1 MVNPVGSSKVEQNNI
16 KSIIGSSY
24 NRLYSQFTSD
34 ELTEVGNYKILKQI
48 GEGSFGKVYLALHR
62 PTHRKVCLKTSD
74 KNDPNIVRE
83 VFYHRQ
89 FDFPYITK
97 LYEVIVTE
105 SKVWMA
111 LEYCPGKELYDH
123 LLSLH
128 RISLLECGELFAQIS
143 GAVYYAHSMH
153 CVHRDLKLEN
163 ILLDKNGN
171 AKLTDFGFTREC
183 MTKTTLETVCGTT
196 VYMAPELIGRKTY
209 DGFKIDTWSLG
220 VILYTLITG
229 SLPFDDDDEAKTKWK
244 IVNEE
249 PKYDPKLI
257 PDDAKDLISRL
268 LAKNPGERPSL
279 PQVLRHPFLQP
290 YGSVVLDQT
299 EKILC
304 RQRSGGIQFKSKLE
318 RRLLKRLK
326 QSGIDTQA
334 VKQSILKR
342 KCDSLSGLWLLL
354 LAQEKKQ
361 ENCKCP
367 KRSRSVLSV
376 KKVIENATHNDINKT
391 SDDILKP
398 ALELSRATSLSKM
411 LNKGSDMVT
420 SMTPI
425 SAKKSK
431 DSAKVLHPTFSKI
444 PSQRAYSHSIVNS
457 PRKSN
462 NFLQKVSSFFKS
474 KKNPNNSSNSN
485 SSIYTGVGEDSVASS
500 KGVPASGPF
509 LVKKTSSFQKSR
521 TDVGADSSK
530 TNSKESLK
538 KKVACTI
545 ALSSGANVALKY
557 SKTSGNSMEGVKET
571 PELFSNEHVRIEEPR
586 LKRFKSSISSEISR
600 TSTGNYDSESVENSR
615 SISFDGKVSPPPI
628 RTRPLSEISQISND
642 TYISE
647 YSTDGNNS
655 SFKISDTAKPS
666 YIRKGSETTSQYSAS
681 SEKMTNGYGRKFVR
695 RDLSIISTASSASER
710 SSRTDSFYDI
720 TTATPAIT
728 TGNGSNRNSNFKES
742 VLPRFGTQ
750 RPWTGKRTYTTSR
763 HGKNARRSSKRGI
776 FKISSSNT
784 DSIIQ
789 EVSSSE
795 EEDHNILYNK
805 RAGLPKPVLQTKGLT
820 ENGLDEHDEEGDD
833 EAGDDEYAVHTDGEF
848 SIKPQ
853 FSDDVIDK
861 QRGLANVKAVATKR
875 SLSEGSNWSS
885 SYLDSD
891 GNRQRVSSM
900 LEDDRDST
908 AYAPD
913 KNMSGKELK
922 RLL

>member
-1 MVNPVGSSKVEQNNI
+1 MVKPVGSSKVEQNNI

-123 LLSLH
+123 LLSLR

-196 VYMAPELIGRKTY
+196 VYMAPELIERKTY
-209 DGFKIDTWSLG
+209 DGFKIDIWSLG

-249 PKYDPKLI
+249 PKYDSKVI

-268 LAKNPGERPSL
+268 LAKSPGERPSL
-279 PQVLRHPFLQP
+279 SQVLRHPFLQP

-304 RQRSGGIQFKSKLE
+304 RQRSGGTQFKSKLE

-326 QSGIDTQA
+326 QSGVDTQA
-334 VKQSILKR
+334 IKQSILKR

-354 LAQEKKQ
+354 LAQGKKQ
-361 ENCKCP
+361 ENCKYP

-376 KKVIENATHNDINKT
+376 KKVIESATHNDTNGICG
-391 SDDILKP
+391 DVLKP
-398 ALELSRATSLSKM
+398 SIELSRATSLSKM
-411 LNKGSDMVT
+411 LNKGSDIVT
-420 SMTPI
+420 SMTPV
-425 SAKKSK
+425 SRKKSK
-431 DSAKVLHPTFSKI
+431 DSVQVLNPTLSKSS
-444 PSQRAYSHSIVNS
+444 SQRVYSHSIASS

-474 KKNPNNSSNSN
+474 KKNSNSN
-485 SSIYTGVGEDSVASS
+485 SNNSIHTGISDTLIASNRGAPS
-500 KGVPASGPF
+500 SGSF
-509 LVKKTSSFQKSR
+509 LKKNSNSLQKSR
-521 TDVGADSSK
+521 TDTIANSSR

-538 KKVACTI
+538 KNVVVGAI
-545 ALSSGANVALKY
+545 VPRNANNISSENNKA
-557 SKTSGNSMEGVKET
+557 SGNAVGGLKAA
-571 PELFSNEHVRIEEPR
+571 PELLLNEHIRIEEPR
-586 LKRFKSSISSEISR
+586 LKRFKSSISSEISQ
-600 TSTGNYDSESVENSR
+600 TSTGNYDSESAENSR

-655 SFKISDTAKPS
+655 SFKISDTVKPS

-695 RDLSIISTASSASER
+695 RDLSIVSTASSTSER

-720 TTATPAIT
+720 TTATPIVST
-728 TGNGSNRNSNFKES
+728 DNRGSKNSNLKES
-742 VLPRFGTQ
+742 VLPRFGAQ

-763 HGKNARRSSKRGI
+763 HGKNARRSSKRGL
-776 FKISSSNT
+776 FKISSPNT

-795 EEDHNILYNK
+795 EEDHNVIYSK
-805 RAGLPKPVLQTKGLT
+805 GKGLPTPVLQTKGLI
-820 ENGLDEHDEEGDD
+820 ENGLDENDEEGDD
-833 EAGDDEYAVHTDGEF
+833 EYAIHTDGEF

-853 FSDDVIDK
+853 FSNDVTDK
-861 QRGLANVKAVATKR
+861 QNHLPSVKAVATKR

-891 GNRQRVSSM
+891 GNRQRISS
-900 LEDDRDST
+900 LLVEDGGNPTVYVPDSRI
-908 AYAPD
+908 D
-913 KNMSGKELK
+913 GKETK
-922 RLL
+922 RVL

>member
-1 MVNPVGSSKVEQNNI
+1 MVNLIGSSRVEQNNI

-24 NRLYSQFTSD
+24 NRLYGQFTSD

-123 LLSLH
+123 LLSL
-128 RISLLECGELFAQIS
+128 RRLSLLECGELFAQIS

-163 ILLDKNGN
+163 ILLDRNGN

-196 VYMAPELIGRKTY
+196 VYMAPELIERKTY
-209 DGFKIDTWSLG
+209 DGFKIDIWSLG

-229 SLPFDDDDEAKTKWK
+229 YLPFDDDDEVKTKWK

-249 PKYDPKLI
+249 PKYDSKFI

-304 RQRSGGIQFKSKLE
+304 RQRSGGTQFKSKLE

-326 QSGIDTQA
+326 RSGVDTQA
-334 VKQSILKR
+334 IKQSILKK

-354 LAQEKKQ
+354 LAQGKKQ
-361 ENCKCP
+361 ENCKYP

-376 KKVIENATHNDINKT
+376 KKVIESATHNDINNLT
-391 SDDILKP
+391 DDVLKP
-398 ALELSRATSLSKM
+398 SLELSRATSLSKM
-411 LNKGSDMVT
+411 LNKGSDIVT

-425 SAKKSK
+425 SRKKSK
-431 DSAKVLHPTFSKI
+431 DSSKI
-444 PSQRAYSHSIVNS
+444 LHRNFSTISSQRVYSHSIASS
-457 PRKSN
+457 PPKSS

-474 KKNPNNSSNSN
+474 KKNSNSNSN
-485 SSIYTGVGEDSVASS
+485 SSIHTGVSNVLVPNNRRAPPSESFLRKNGSS
-500 KGVPASGPF
+500 PP
-509 LVKKTSSFQKSR
+509 KSR
-521 TDVGADSSK
+521 TGTGTASLK
-530 TNSKESLK
+530 TNSKESLRK
-538 KKVACTI
+538 NVVSTI
-545 ALSSGANVALKY
+545 ALRDTNNTTLDSNKAYGNTVESLKIAPD
-557 SKTSGNSMEGVKET
+557 V
-571 PELFSNEHVRIEEPR
+571 LLNEHIRIEEPR
-586 LKRFKSSISSEISR
+586 LKRFKSSVSSEISQ

-655 SFKISDTAKPS
+655 SFKISETVKPS

-695 RDLSIISTASSASER
+695 RDLSIISTASSTSER

-720 TTATPAIT
+720 TTAAPAIT
-728 TGNGSNRNSNFKES
+728 IDNRANKNNKLKES

-750 RPWTGKRTYTTSR
+750 RPWTGKRSYPTTR
-763 HGKNARRSSKRGI
+763 HGKNARRSSKRGL

-795 EEDHNILYNK
+795 EEDHNALYSEGK
-805 RAGLPKPVLQTKGLT
+805 GLPAPVLQTKGFI
-820 ENGLDEHDEEGDD
+820 EIGLNEQDEEGDD
-833 EAGDDEYAVHTDGEF
+833 EYAIHTDGEF

-861 QRGLANVKAVATKR
+861 QNRLPCVKAVATKR

-885 SYLDSD
+885 SYLDSE
-891 GNRQRVSSM
+891 GVRPRISSM
-900 LEDDRDST
+900 LEEDGGDSA
-908 AYAPD
+908 AYVPD
-913 KNMSGKELK
+913 IIGDKEAK
-922 RLL
+922 RVP